1 MAEHMSQSEL
11 DYPFKLLE
19 YFNGFRVSKV
29 IFSAC
34 ELGVFD
40 LLLRS
45 QEPLSAQHVAQ
56 ELGTSLD
63 GMERLLDALVGIEI
77 LEVEKTDGTALYS
90 STDVANLYLAKG
102 SAKSLHDMIV
112 YQSQTIYPLWNN
124 LVDAVREGKNQN
136 EKTFGLPA
144 EEVFQAIYRS
154 EEDMLKFMGLMNSSW
169 VLDGHDVVT
178 AFNLSGFQNIVDLGG
193 CTGALAREMA
203 KAYHSSTVTVFDLQ
217 QVVETAQKHFS
228 QENDTIVFQSGD
240 FFTGEIPTADL
251 YVLARIIHDWP
262 EEKCLMLLKKIY
274 DMCAPGGGVLLVE
287 AMLFENRRGPV
298 MTQLFSLNMLV
309 QTKGRERPPSEYT
322 HMFSKTG
329 FKNIQ
334 VCRTGKSYDA
344 ILAIR

>member
-1 MAEHMSQSEL
+1 
-11 DYPFKLLE
+11 
-19 YFNGFRVSKV
+19 
-29 IFSAC
+29 
-34 ELGVFD
+34 
-40 LLLRS
+40 
-45 QEPLSAQHVAQ
+45 
-56 ELGTSLD
+56 
-63 GMERLLDALVGIEI
+63 MERLLDALVGIEI

-102 SAKSLHDMIV
+102 SAKSLHDMII

-124 LVDAVREGKNQN
+124 MVDAVREGKNQN

-154 EEDMLKFMGLMNSSW
+154 EEEMLKFMGLMNSSW
-169 VLDGHDVVT
+169 VLDGHDIVT

-203 KAYHSSTVTVFDLQ
+203 KAYPSSTVTVFDLQ

-228 QENDTIVFQSGD
+228 QENDIIVFQSGD

-262 EEKCLMLLKKIY
+262 EEKCLTLLKKIY
-274 DMCAPGGGVLLVE
+274 DMCAPGSGILLVE

-309 QTKGRERPPSEYT
+309 QTEGRERPPSEYT
-322 HMFSKTG
+322 RMFNKTG
-329 FKNIQ
+329 FQNIQ